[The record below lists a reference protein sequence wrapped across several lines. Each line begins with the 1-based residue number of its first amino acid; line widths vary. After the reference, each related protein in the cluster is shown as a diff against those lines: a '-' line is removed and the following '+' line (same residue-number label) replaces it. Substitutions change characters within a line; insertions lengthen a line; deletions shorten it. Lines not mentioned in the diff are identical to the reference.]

1 MKEKA
6 KPRQVKQKQKSAL
19 VQDIDSET
27 GDFGKFGRV
36 SCLKDEEG
44 GMRMRRGRYIIRLV
58 WENEMGEKKKKK
70 KKAKM
75 EKKEKKG
82 REGREE
88 EEEGIFFSLFLSFFI
103 KKKWYT
109 PFH

>member
-1 MKEKA
+1 
-6 KPRQVKQKQKSAL
+6 
-19 VQDIDSET
+19 
-27 GDFGKFGRV
+27 
-36 SCLKDEEG
+36 
-44 GMRMRRGRYIIRLV
+44 
-58 WENEMGEKKKKK
+58 MGEKKKKK

-103 KKKWYT
+103 YTYTYSYFKRDRLKSESTGKRQKKNGIHRFTKKGYYRFSL
-109 PFH
+109 PRRPMRLRLGLRL